1 MSEPVAQ
8 LPASL
13 TAPDRGPGSS
23 DQTSPLLL
31 LHRCLRG
38 RYPIAVAL
46 GLLLAAP
53 FAFLGYHATTPKYR
67 STGLV
72 RVMPTLP
79 SVAYR
84 IEENQ
89 LPPLFDS
96 LVTTQAAILRSR
108 RVLDLAVNDPKLR
121 ASGWPAGVQGV
132 ALLERTL
139 TVTNERNSEL
149 IKVTVTHTDARQAQ
163 AALNA
168 VLSAFEEIQDEFSGT
183 NATQRE
189 QKLTLLQSQLSKDLR
204 DLQDEILNLS
214 LEHGT
219 ANLDPIYHSRVNDIT
234 RLQEELAV
242 LDRQIDAIEAQ
253 QAAATAASPEEAL
266 PSDEAL
272 AASDQVLGSLLKEL
286 AGIDAQIRAME
297 ADYGPNHFD
306 MIALRRSRAI
316 VQDQVDA
323 RKKMLLEARL
333 AAGGVGAPDPAIAG
347 MGLAQLKRLR
357 ESTAQRLAKVDEEFI
372 RLHRARLT
380 INRLKDRE
388 ADLKRQHD
396 EVSAQLHKL
405 TVERQN
411 IAQGRVLVAQ
421 RGELPTGPA
430 RDRRKELAAVGA
442 MGGVGLGV
450 LLVAGFGFLRY
461 GYRYIDDVEH
471 GALSVPLLGTIPDL
485 RQGDPEHDELAAL
498 SVHHLRNML
507 EQSGPPGP
515 RAVHAV
521 TSGSSGDGKTSLV
534 LALGMSFAVSGHR
547 TLLLDADLVGRRLSR
562 LLGLSKQP
570 GLADLV
576 GKAGLNGEVH
586 QTRVPNLWAIP
597 AGSNQDFSPEKL
609 STADFDRLLEQLRG
623 RFDRVIIDTG
633 PILGSLEASLV
644 CPLADRVVLIVSA
657 GQNPKLVQAA
667 IRRLQQLGAECA
679 GMVFNRARRDDF
691 DRSVS
696 AAPMSRSIRSV
707 APPREEEEEA
717 ERYPATS
724 LIRALESDRAA
735 RGGPAA

>member
-13 TAPDRGPGSS
+13 TAPDHGPAST

-38 RYPIAVAL
+38 RYAYAVAL

-67 STGLV
+67 STGLI

-96 LVTTQAAILRSR
+96 LVTTQAAILKSR

-121 ASGWPAGVQGV
+121 QAGWPGGVHGV
-132 ALLERTL
+132 ALLEQTL

-149 IKVTVTHTDARQAQ
+149 IKVTVTHTDPRQAQ

-168 VLSAFEEIQDEFSGT
+168 VLGAFEEIQDEFSGT

-189 QKLTLLQSQLSKDLR
+189 QQLAVLQTQYGRDLTS
-204 DLQDEILNLS
+204 LQDEILELS

-219 ANLDPIYHSRVNDIT
+219 ANLDPIYHGRVNDIT

-242 LDRQIDAIEAQ
+242 LDRQIDGIEAQ
-253 QAAATAASPEEAL
+253 QAAAEPASPDEAP

-272 AASDQVLGSLLKEL
+272 AAGDQLLGSLLKEL

-297 ADYGPNHFD
+297 ADYGPKHYD
-306 MIALRRSRAI
+306 MIALRRSRDI
-316 VQDQVDA
+316 VQEQVDA
-323 RKKMLLEARL
+323 RKRTLLESRM
-333 AAGGVGAPDPAIAG
+333 AAGGVGGLPDPAIAG
-347 MGLAQLKRLR
+347 MSLAQLKQLR
-357 ESTAQRLAKVDEEFI
+357 ESTAQRLKKVDEEFI
-372 RLHRARLT
+372 RLHRARLQ
-380 INRLKDRE
+380 INRLRDRE
-388 ADLKRQHD
+388 ADLKRQYE
-396 EVSAQLHKL
+396 EVTTQLHKL
-405 TVERQN
+405 SVERQN

-442 MGGVGLGV
+442 MGGAGMGV

-471 GALSVPLLGTIPDL
+471 NSLSVPLLGTIPDL
-485 RQGDPEHDELAAL
+485 NKGDPEHDEMAAL

-570 GLADLV
+570 GLGDLV
-576 GKAGLNGEVH
+576 GKAALNGEVH

-609 STADFDRLLEQLRG
+609 SAADFDHLLEQLRG

-633 PILGSLEASLV
+633 PILGSLEAGLV

-667 IRRLQQLGAECA
+667 LRRLQQLGAECA

-707 APPREEEEEA
+707 APPRDEGETEP
-717 ERYPATS
+717 YPETS
-724 LIRALESDRAA
+724 LIRALESDRDA